1 MDAWS
6 VGSLLVIDVRVNV
19 LCWFRF
25 SPGKTSFSEWHIQGL
40 QSPCPTRNGGFG
52 AGGKRHRK
60 QQCWAGARAVAGR
73 REAEPCAFPGWGTS
87 SEPGWGLMFGIGAR
101 HRQLGVTWVSW
112 GVLCSW
118 LSCLSS
124 WPLGALQLQ
133 HTAFPGSAPPGCFLW
148 KKNPSFCLMQGGD
161 NFIRALVS
169 MSLAPPGLFVTT
181 SVTMSCVTYPRYL
194 YQKYR
199 NNHLIP
205 LCRAFWFNLS
215 LVWTMFLIIWYFMK
229 TSCPGVRDHVLIF
242 WCSAPDSHH

>member
-6 VGSLLVIDVRVNV
+6 VGSLLVIAVRVNV

-101 HRQLGVTWVSW
+101 HGQLGVTWVSW

-124 WPLGALQLQ
+124 WPLGTLQLQ
-133 HTAFPGSAPPGCFLW
+133 HTAFPGSAPRDAFCG
-148 KKNPSFCLMQGGD
+148 KNPLVLSYARRRQFYQSISEHVLGSPGSFCNNQCNNVLCD
-161 NFIRALVS
+161 ISSVFIS
-169 MSLAPPGLFVTT
+169 KI
-181 SVTMSCVTYPRYL
+181 
-194 YQKYR
+194 QK
-199 NNHLIP
+199 
-205 LCRAFWFNLS
+205 
-215 LVWTMFLIIWYFMK
+215 
-229 TSCPGVRDHVLIF
+229 
-242 WCSAPDSHH
+242 